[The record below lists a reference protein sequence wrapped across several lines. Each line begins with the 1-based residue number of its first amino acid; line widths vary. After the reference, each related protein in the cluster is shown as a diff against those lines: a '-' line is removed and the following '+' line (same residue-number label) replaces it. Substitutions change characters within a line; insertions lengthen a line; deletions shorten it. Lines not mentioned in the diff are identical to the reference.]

1 MYNTNRRRGL
11 PDSRRAISLLC
22 AMSSASGERAPIEG
36 VLDPNLWAT
45 AYECMLS
52 MPSTRAPMFCV
63 AVSAG
68 VFLSLTHLVPYVTL
82 PLCLYISDI
91 LF

>member
-1 MYNTNRRRGL
+1 
-11 PDSRRAISLLC
+11 
-22 AMSSASGERAPIEG
+22 MSSASGERAPIEG

-68 VFLSLTHLVPYVTL
+68 VFLSLSHLVPNVTL
-82 PLCLYISDI
+82 PLCPYISDI